1 MPTTLVTGATG
12 FVGSSVVDELLHQ
25 SHTLVLAVRSPSSA
39 KALIE
44 NNPSWPASSLIVFP
58 VPDFTAPGA
67 FDSVFQKHPEIEYIV
82 HVAAPMLDNPA
93 HTDFVEHFEKPSV
106 LGNLELL
113 KGAKAYGKNVK
124 AISVTGSM
132 NAITTGSQED
142 VKSRVFGNNEW
153 LPLGREDAIHANHN
167 YISYCVAK
175 KLAEETIWKFIKEDK
190 SSFTVTNFMPPL
202 IWGPMLQP
210 VKDVGR
216 INFSNSLI
224 GGIMDSKSSETGKV
238 PSTAFPGWIDVRD
251 LAKLQILALTTP
263 GAADKR
269 FVVGQPMIFNQVAD
283 ILRKDVQLGL
293 ADMIGEDNDEASTL
307 TLPRM
312 DISEVEKVF
321 GYTWTPLSE
330 TVRDV
335 AASLLKLQKMA

>member
-1 MPTTLVTGATG
+1 MPTTLVTGSTG
-12 FVGSSVVDELLHQ
+12 FVGASVVDELLRQ
-25 SHTLVLAVRSPSSA
+25 SHSLILAVRSPSSA

-44 NNPSWPASSLIVFP
+44 NNPSWPASALTVFA
-58 VPDFTAPGA
+58 VPDFTDPGA

-113 KGAKAYGKNVK
+113 KSAKEYGKNVK
-124 AISVTGSM
+124 AISVTGSL

-142 VKSRVFGNNEW
+142 VKSRVFGNKEW
-153 LPLGREDAIHANHN
+153 LPLGREDAIQANHN
-167 YISYCVAK
+167 YAK
-175 KLAEETIWKFIKEDK
+175 AIWRFVKEERP
-190 SSFTVTNFMPPL
+190 SFTVTNFMPPL

-210 VKDVGR
+210 VKDIGR

-224 GGIMDSKSSETGKV
+224 KAIMDSKSSETGKV
-238 PSTAFPGWIDVRD
+238 PNSAFPAWIDVRD

-269 FVVGQPMIFNQVAD
+269 FLVGRTMIFNHVAD
-283 ILRKDVQLGL
+283 VLRNDAQLGL
-293 ADMIGEDNDEASTL
+293 ADRVGEDNDEASTL
-307 TLPRM
+307 TLPRL
-312 DISEVEKVF
+312 DISEVEEVF
-321 GYTWTPLSE
+321 KYKWTPLSE
-330 TVRDV
+330 TAQDA
-335 AASLLKLQKMA
+335 AASLLEIEERP